1 MAGLSDRRR
10 GVQCR
15 RGFPRRTGC
24 LQVTL
29 LHEFSVL
36 VFLIGAGPL
45 DHVVESSGFLSRIL
59 HALQVTVDDLARL
72 SLLLG

>member
-1 MAGLSDRRR
+1 
-10 GVQCR
+10 
-15 RGFPRRTGC
+15 
-24 LQVTL
+24 
-29 LHEFSVL
+29 